1 VGVHPLPLASRLAA
15 ATAAATGVVLA
26 ALAAIRAPDHDMP
39 HLLAL
44 DAGTI
49 ACLALGAARAC
60 RTSPREEHAGVPL
73 EEGVHASCEVPRAG
87 YRVAARP
94 TPVTI
99 LVEPPRALRGILVAA
114 SGAVALFSTGAV
126 SVGLLAD
133 GASARVVVHA
143 CVLAAAATIAAARF
157 PSVELVVDP
166 VARTLRTS
174 LGTFD
179 VAPSDRLVVRD
190 RPGTNHGAIE
200 LRGRR
205 VLPGDHLSVEQ
216 LASVAVVVAASLPDL
231 VVEHA

>member
-1 VGVHPLPLASRLAA
+1 VFCV
-15 ATAAATGVVLA
+15 
-26 ALAAIRAPDHDMP
+26 
-39 HLLAL
+39 
-44 DAGTI
+44 
-49 ACLALGAARAC
+49 
-60 RTSPREEHAGVPL
+60 
-73 EEGVHASCEVPRAG
+73 G